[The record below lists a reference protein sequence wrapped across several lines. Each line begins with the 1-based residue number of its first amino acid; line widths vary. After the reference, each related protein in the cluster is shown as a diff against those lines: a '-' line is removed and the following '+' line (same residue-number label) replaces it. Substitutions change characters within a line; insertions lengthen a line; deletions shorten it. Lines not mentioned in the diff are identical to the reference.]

1 MFLIDNLGIFIRGSG
16 VGLFSAA
23 ADIGS
28 MLVLAK
34 TKLSLKQ
41 QLYISSTLSLSIAFI
56 GHKFW
61 TFKNFSLSRN
71 ELIKQI
77 VVYLAWEITFIYI
90 IANVVIYIT
99 DPINKYV
106 ESKTVEDVEH
116 SKILTM
122 VTTIDEDKHVR
133 LGSIENI
140 IIKHL
145 CIFLLFTFISIPLYS
160 RLFGD
165 PDKKKN

>member
-34 TKLSLKQ
+34 TNLSLKQ